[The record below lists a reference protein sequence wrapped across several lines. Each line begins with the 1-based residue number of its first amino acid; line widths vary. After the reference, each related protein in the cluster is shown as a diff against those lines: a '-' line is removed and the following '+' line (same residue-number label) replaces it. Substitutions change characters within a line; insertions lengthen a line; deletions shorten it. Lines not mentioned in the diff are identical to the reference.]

1 MKNYSVH
8 ICIKSELKEL
18 QQFINDHW
26 SKNHILSTSQKL
38 MDWQHYNNK
47 SGKYNFVLAK
57 HLKSDAIHG
66 VLGFIPVNHFDKA
79 IKEKDLWMA
88 MWKVREDKSAPGLGL
103 SLLKYLINYENPRS
117 VSVLGISP
125 ETIPL
130 YKYLGFNTGVLNHYY
145 IVNSNKKNFNLIKN
159 YKRMEQTHLVKEN
172 RTKMIRF
179 KKSNFLTLCERLKLF
194 TLNSMIPNKT
204 SNYIYQRYFCHPI
217 YNYCVY
223 GLEKNND
230 IVGIMVIRLTSCGS
244 SNALRLV
251 DLVGDALKFS
261 GLFNLFQKLLQEFCA
276 EYIDFYN
283 IGIQEQI
290 LLSNG
295 FLQRNSDND
304 VIIPN
309 YFEPFESKNVD
320 IEYAYKCENVHHFNI
335 CKGDG
340 DQDRPN

>member
-1 MKNYSVH
+1 MNDYNVH
-8 ICIKSELKEL
+8 ICIKSELKDL

-26 SKNHILSTSQKL
+26 RKNHILATSQKL
-38 MDWQHYNNK
+38 MDWQHYNKENE
-47 SGKYNFVLAK
+47 KYNFVLAK

-88 MWKVREDKSAPGLGL
+88 MWKVREDNSAQGLGL
-103 SLLKYLINYENPRS
+103 SLLKYLINYEDPRS
-117 VSVLGISP
+117 ISVLGISP

-130 YKYLGFNTGVLNHYY
+130 YKYLGFNTGVMNHYY
-145 IVNSNKKNFNLIKN
+145 IVNNSKKNFNLIKN
-159 YKRMEQTHLVKEN
+159 YKKLEQTQLVKEN
-172 RTKMIRF
+172 SIKMIRYE
-179 KKSNFLTLCERLKLF
+179 KSNFLTLCERSKFF
-194 TLNSMIPNKT
+194 TLNRMIPNKT
-204 SNYIYQRYFCHPI
+204 SYYIYQRYFCHPI

-223 GLEKNND
+223 GLENNNV
-230 IVGIMVIRLTSCGS
+230 IVGIMVIRLTSYDS

-251 DLVGDALKFS
+251 DFVGDAHELS

-290 LLSNG
+290 LLSNC
-295 FLQRNSDND
+295 FLQRNSDNG

-320 IEYAYKCENVHHFNI
+320 IEYAYKCENGHHFNI

>member
-1 MKNYSVH
+1 MNNYNIN
-8 ICIKSELKEL
+8 ICIKSELKDL

-26 SKNHILSTSQKL
+26 RENHILATNRNI
-38 MDWQHYNNK
+38 MNWQHYNKEN
-47 SGKYNFVLAK
+47 GKYNFILAK

-88 MWKVREDKSAPGLGL
+88 LWKVREDISAPGLGL
-103 SLLKYLINYENPRS
+103 SLLKYLMNYENPRS
-117 VSVLGISP
+117 ISVLGISP

-130 YKYLGFNTGVLNHYY
+130 YKYLGFNTGVMNHYY
-145 IVNSNKKNFNLIKN
+145 IINNNIKKFNLIKN
-159 YKRMEQTHLVKEN
+159 YKRLEQTYPVKE
-172 RTKMIRF
+172 TSIKMIRYE
-179 KKSNFLTLCERLKLF
+179 KSNFLSLCERSKFF
-194 TLNSMIPNKT
+194 TLNKMIPNKT
-204 SNYIYQRYFCHPI
+204 PYYIYQRYFSHPI

-223 GLEKNND
+223 GLENNND
-230 IVGIMVIRLTSCGS
+230 IVGIIVIRLTSYDS

-251 DLVGDALKFS
+251 DFFGDAHELS
-261 GLFNLFQKLLQEFCA
+261 GLFNPFQKLLQEFRA

-283 IGIQEQI
+283 IGIQKQL

-295 FLQRNSDND
+295 FFQRNSDNG

-309 YFEPFESKNVD
+309 YFEPFERKNVD
-320 IEYAYKCENVHHFNI
+320 IEYAYKCENGHHFNI